1 MASSAGGYRAVP
13 SDTDTSAVDSDA
25 NAVLTDGGE
34 NESSGTEL
42 LRAAHR
48 QSKSGAKRVKKNLM
62 NHDENW
68 FNTRDNKYW
77 SVSRLICFWSTM
89 LSMVL
94 SIVTAGILIATMP
107 TNCDPV
113 QKWYQGSVI
122 MDLRVK
128 SFGELAD
135 LESKLTHFASL
146 GIRALHLRDVTR
158 NWNVTSGEKIKL
170 FCGTLESVLFPGFK
184 DCRKKI
190 ICFVEHW
197 SWSANQLSYQ
207 SKPLS

>member
-1 MASSAGGYRAVP
+1 VGVASSAGGYHAVP

-48 QSKSGAKRVKKNLM
+48 QSKSGAKRVKKNLQ

-68 FNTRDNKYW
+68 FNARDNKFW
-77 SVSRLICFWSTM
+77 SVSRTICFWLTM
-89 LSMVL
+89 LSMVV
-94 SIVTAGILIATMP
+94 SIVTAGIFIAAMP

-113 QKWYQGSVI
+113 RKWYQGSVI

-128 SFGELAD
+128 SFGELVD

-146 GIRALHLRDVTR
+146 GIRGLHLRDLTR
-158 NWNVTSGEKIKL
+158 NWNVTSGEKK
-170 FCGTLESVLFPGFK
+170 
-184 DCRKKI
+184 
-190 ICFVEHW
+190 
-197 SWSANQLSYQ
+197 
-207 SKPLS
+207 